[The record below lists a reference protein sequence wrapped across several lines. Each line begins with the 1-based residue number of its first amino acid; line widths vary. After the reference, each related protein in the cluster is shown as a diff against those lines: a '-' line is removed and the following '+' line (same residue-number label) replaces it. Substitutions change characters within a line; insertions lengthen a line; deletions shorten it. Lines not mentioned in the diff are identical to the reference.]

1 LLVFKKIKKYIGK
14 LFSSCIEIVYVN
26 IYVNRHVEDFSED
39 GAKLEKP
46 DKSDNNIEKRFRI

>member
-1 LLVFKKIKKYIGK
+1 M
-14 LFSSCIEIVYVN
+14 EIAYVN

-46 DKSDNNIEKRFRI
+46 DKSNDNIEIIFRI